1 MLIAESLALEARW
14 LRSVSPSLH
23 RRRPVMKERDDET
36 HKEQHEE
43 GWTPDAPTGEE
54 ALKTEERSLDIGEHG
69 QFAPGGY
76 YNQQGVSAPERLTL
90 DDDMKK
96 W

>member
-1 MLIAESLALEARW
+1 MT
-14 LRSVSPSLH
+14 
-23 RRRPVMKERDDET
+23 ERDAET
-36 HKEQHEE
+36 DTEE
-43 GWTPDAPTGEE
+43 RNEYWTPDAPTGEE

-90 DDDMKK
+90 EDEK
-96 W
+96 